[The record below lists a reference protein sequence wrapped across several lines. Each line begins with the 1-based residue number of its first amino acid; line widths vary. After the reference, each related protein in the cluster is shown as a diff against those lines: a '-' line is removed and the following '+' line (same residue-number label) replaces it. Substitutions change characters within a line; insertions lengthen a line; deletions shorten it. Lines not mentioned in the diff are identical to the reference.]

1 MFSAARSLAS
11 RLPRLST
18 VVSRHN
24 TTSSSASSLVITDTA
39 VARLKVST

>member
-18 VVSRHN
+18 VVARHN
-24 TTSSSASSLVITDTA
+24 TTFSSPSSLVITDTA
-39 VARLKVST
+39 VARLKVT